1 MKQPHQATES
11 DAVDIVELLQ
21 KIWQDRILV
30 FIMIGIFATIGI
42 IFALSSTNVYSATTT
57 FIPKG
62 QSSGAVGSSLSGL
75 ASLAGIN
82 LGSVSGSNSEIP
94 SSMYPMILNSIPFQK
109 KILAVSVAP
118 KGQKILF
125 KEHLKSQMN
134 FEYSNSL
141 SLLSLLKKYTLGLPA
156 WVKGKL
162 FKKMNALPSYV
173 EMPTI
178 KRLSYEDEEL
188 SNYLKEMIN
197 IDVNEE
203 EGFINIT
210 YKDQDP
216 QSAAIIAL
224 KTQTLLQ
231 EEVINFKIKN
241 AQELLTFTESLKDEK
256 KMFFEALQDELA
268 TFRDQHQNIS
278 SGIFKNKLSRLES
291 ELAIARSVYEEL
303 AKQVEQARIQVRKD
317 TPIFTIIDPVV
328 IPNQRTSPKRTM
340 IVVIYSFVGLII
352 GIAYVLIKEP
362 IKYLANSITKTNANK
377 GTNP

>member
-1 MKQPHQATES
+1 MEQPHQATES
-11 DAVDIVELLQ
+11 DKIDIVELLQ

-30 FIMIGIFATIGI
+30 LIMIGIFATMGI

-57 FIPKG
+57 FIPKS
-62 QSSGAVGSSLSGL
+62 QSSDTGSSLSGL

-82 LGSVSGSNSEIP
+82 LGSLSGSDSEIP
-94 SSMYPMILNSIPFQK
+94 PSMYPMILNSIPFQK
-109 KILAVSVAP
+109 KILAISVVP
-118 KGQKILF
+118 KGQKTLF
-125 KEHLKSQMN
+125 KEHLKAQMN
-134 FEYSNSL
+134 FEDSNSF
-141 SLLSLLKKYTLGLPA
+141 LSLLKKNTLGLPA
-156 WVKGKL
+156 LVKGKL

-173 EMPTI
+173 EIPTI
-178 KRLSYEDEEL
+178 KRLSYEDELL

-197 IDVNEE
+197 INVNEK
-203 EGFINIT
+203 EGFITIT

-216 QSAAIIAL
+216 HSAAIIAL
-224 KTQTLLQ
+224 NTQTLLQ

-256 KMFFEALQDELA
+256 KMLLETLQDELA

-278 SGIFKNKLSRLES
+278 SGLFENKLSRLES

-328 IPNQRTSPKRTM
+328 IPNQRTSPKRTL

-352 GIAYVLIKEP
+352 GIAYALLKEP
-362 IKYLANSITKTNANK
+362 IRYLANSITSTDTDKTL
-377 GTNP
+377 NP

>member
-1 MKQPHQATES
+1 MEQPHQATES
-11 DAVDIVELLQ
+11 DEIDIIELLQ

-30 FIMIGIFATIGI
+30 LIMIGIFATIGI

-62 QSSGAVGSSLSGL
+62 QSSRSGSSLSGL

-82 LGSVSGSNSEIP
+82 LGSLSGSDSEIP
-94 SSMYPMILNSIPFQK
+94 PSMYPMILNSIPFQK
-109 KILAVSVAP
+109 KILALSVAP
-118 KGQKILF
+118 KDQKTLF
-125 KEHLKSQMN
+125 KKHLKAQMN
-134 FEYSNSL
+134 FEDSNSF
-141 SLLSLLKKYTLGLPA
+141 LSLLKKYTLGLPA
-156 WVKGKL
+156 LVKGKL
-162 FKKMNALPSYV
+162 FKKMNALPSYA
-173 EMPTI
+173 EMPKI
-178 KRLSYEDEEL
+178 KRLSYEDEQL

-197 IDVNEE
+197 ISVNEK
-203 EGFINIT
+203 EGFITIT

-224 KTQTLLQ
+224 NTQTLLQ

-256 KMFFEALQDELA
+256 KMLHEALQDELA

-278 SGIFKNKLSRLES
+278 SGLFENKLSRLES

-328 IPNQRTSPKRTM
+328 IPNQRTSPKRTL

-352 GIAYVLIKEP
+352 GLAYALLKEP
-362 IKYLANSITKTNANK
+362 IKHLANSITRTDANK
-377 GTNP
+377 GINP

>member
-1 MKQPHQATES
+1 MEQPHQATES
-11 DAVDIVELLQ
+11 DEIDIVELLQ

-30 FIMIGIFATIGI
+30 LIMIGIFATIGI

-62 QSSGAVGSSLSGL
+62 QSSSTGSSLSGL

-82 LGSVSGSNSEIP
+82 LGSLSGSDSEIP
-94 SSMYPMILNSIPFQK
+94 PSMYPMILNSIPFQK
-109 KILAVSVAP
+109 KILALSVVP
-118 KGQKILF
+118 KGQKTLF

-134 FEYSNSL
+134 FEDSNS
-141 SLLSLLKKYTLGLPA
+141 SLFFSSLKKYTLGLPA
-156 WVKGKL
+156 LVKGKL

-173 EMPTI
+173 EIPTI
-178 KRLSYEDEEL
+178 KRFNYEDEQL
-188 SNYLKEMIN
+188 SAYLKEMIN
-197 IDVNEE
+197 INVDEK
-203 EGFINIT
+203 EGFITIT

-216 QSAAIIAL
+216 HSAAIIAL
-224 KTQTLLQ
+224 NTQTLLQ
-231 EEVINFKIKN
+231 EEVINFKIKT

-256 KMFFEALQDELA
+256 KMLLEALQDELA

-278 SGIFKNKLSRLES
+278 SGLFENKLSRLES

-328 IPNQRTSPKRTM
+328 IPNQRTSPKITL

-352 GIAYVLIKEP
+352 GIAYALLKEP
-362 IKYLANSITKTNANK
+362 IKHLANSITSTDANK
-377 GTNP
+377 GINP

>member
-1 MKQPHQATES
+1 MEQPHQATKS
-11 DAVDIVELLQ
+11 DEIDIIELLQ

-30 FIMIGIFATIGI
+30 LIIIGTFATIGI

-62 QSSGAVGSSLSGL
+62 QSSSTGSSLSGL

-82 LGSVSGSNSEIP
+82 LGSLSGSDSEIP
-94 SSMYPMILNSIPFQK
+94 ASMYPMILNSIPFQK
-109 KILAVSVAP
+109 KILALSVVP
-118 KGQKILF
+118 KGQKTLF

-134 FEYSNSL
+134 FKDLNSSPFL
-141 SLLSLLKKYTLGLPA
+141 SSLKKYTLGLPA
-156 WVKGKL
+156 LVKGKL

-173 EMPTI
+173 EIPTI
-178 KRLSYEDEEL
+178 KRLSYEDEQL
-188 SNYLKEMIN
+188 SNYLKKMIN
-197 IDVNEE
+197 IDVNEK
-203 EGFINIT
+203 EGFITIT

-224 KTQTLLQ
+224 NTQALLQ

-241 AQELLTFTESLKDEK
+241 AEELLTFTESLKDEK
-256 KMFFEALQDELA
+256 KMLLEALQDELA

-278 SGIFKNKLSRLES
+278 SGLFENKLSRLES

-328 IPNQRTSPKRTM
+328 IPNQRISPKRTL

-352 GIAYVLIKEP
+352 GIAYALLKEP
-362 IKYLANSITKTNANK
+362 ITYLANSITSTNANK
-377 GTNP
+377 KINP

>member
-1 MKQPHQATES
+1 MEQPHQATES
-11 DAVDIVELLQ
+11 DEIDIIELLQ

-30 FIMIGIFATIGI
+30 LIMIGIFATIGI

-62 QSSGAVGSSLSGL
+62 QSSDTGSSLSGL

-82 LGSVSGSNSEIP
+82 LGSLSGSDSEIP
-94 SSMYPMILNSIPFQK
+94 PSMYPMILNSIPFQK
-109 KILAVSVAP
+109 KILALSVVP
-118 KGQKILF
+118 KGQKTLF

-134 FEYSNSL
+134 FEDSNS
-141 SLLSLLKKYTLGLPA
+141 SPFFSSLKKYTLGLPA
-156 WVKGKL
+156 LVKGKL

-173 EMPTI
+173 EIPTI
-178 KRLSYEDEEL
+178 KRFNYEDEQL

-197 IDVNEE
+197 INVNEKD
-203 EGFINIT
+203 GFITIT

-224 KTQTLLQ
+224 NTQTLLQ

-256 KMFFEALQDELA
+256 KMLHEALQDELA

-278 SGIFKNKLSRLES
+278 SGLFENKLSRLES

-328 IPNQRTSPKRTM
+328 IPNQRTSPKRTL

-352 GIAYVLIKEP
+352 GLAYALLKEP
-362 IKYLANSITKTNANK
+362 IKHLANSITSTDANK
-377 GTNP
+377 GINP